1 MALEAT
7 TLPKVS
13 LLLVSTNGSS
23 ASSNFNGDGISTEKL
38 SPFLITPG
46 ASLNEYS
53 PAKFTLASVWSFPWS
68 IFPGNTLSSNVYNK
82 RWFVSCTLFFKSAAF
97 TSFKILLLRIIDINK
112 IGIVSRLIIFLNLLF
127 IFFKKPPIFIFN
139 CQFTKSDY
147 LR

>member
-38 SPFLITPG
+38 SPFLIAPG

-53 PAKFTLASVWSFPWS
+53 PAKFTLASV
-68 IFPGNTLSSNVYNK
+68 
-82 RWFVSCTLFFKSAAF
+82 
-97 TSFKILLLRIIDINK
+97 
-112 IGIVSRLIIFLNLLF
+112 
-127 IFFKKPPIFIFN
+127 
-139 CQFTKSDY
+139 
-147 LR
+147 